1 MRSRLPAVHPG
12 KGVIDADKDNDID
25 TSSHAIPSAG
35 AQPRGGHHE
44 RGTVTLESRQTKQ
57 AKSKRRQRRRESKR
71 EAQEDDENLTAFFVK
86 TFACL
91 QI

>member
-25 TSSHAIPSAG
+25 TSSHAIQSAG
-35 AQPRGGHHE
+35 AQPRGG
-44 RGTVTLESRQTKQ
+44 TVARSSRDKQSRQRVREGKEEGK
-57 AKSKRRQRRRESKR
+57 AKA
-71 EAQEDDENLTAFFVK
+71 AQEDDENLTAFFVK